1 MKMFLTTSTLRMFV
15 PFQSP
20 TFTLLCCP
28 QTKHLQHHLEKNLNL
43 SLDFTFPYE
52 EVLYCSRSDNK
63 VFHLLVEDTQFTKVI
78 PVQQFR

>member
-1 MKMFLTTSTLRMFV
+1 M
-15 PFQSP
+15 P
-20 TFTLLCCP
+20 
-28 QTKHLQHHLEKNLNL
+28 LQHHLEKNLNL

-63 VFHLLVEDTQFTKVI
+63 VFHLLVEDTQFTKVM